1 MVKKGVRIIKN
12 GEPSRFL
19 TGDDVLVTNVSSHTG
34 ETVDE
39 ALDSIASTL
48 DDHQTEIDKL
58 KSNVKYIYSYGG
70 VGGKGSGGSGG
81 SQIESARFFAS
92 LADHQMIADSV
103 NAIVLPGPGEYPI
116 DISVGNSGGQTY
128 YVKTDVSDNFK
139 FAKTEAL
146 SIEKNQC
153 MYQKMVTLNENGTII
168 VEFYDP
174 EGFRIQR
181 IEQRYIVNPHTFD
194 MKFMYKF
201 NNQDLEFNS
210 KNEYFIGDASYNDPY
225 IDLYFKIDVTGVTNI
240 SIDYSIGDT
249 DEIEG
254 DDEYMSGQGVKNDFT
269 STDISQKNDHFRIP
283 LNKLKR
289 NGVKF
294 TDESNTGTYTVTASL
309 TYMVNGV
316 PTDPDVR
323 TFKITLIPGYLYINV
338 SNPQDL
344 LYDTPEDMLAAKAIG
359 EGGIPEKNLSVGAYT
374 SFYCK
379 VFEGPMRTTARPYVV
394 YLTVYDCSIVDN
406 QIVPAQNPV
415 GNVEE
420 MSVNEQQEMSIPF
433 SVSFGTTG
441 IKKLSFTTNGRKDD
455 IPDTGVPV
463 EKYIYISEPTST
475 ISWYPSKKNEQGEEI
490 ELIRHNNFYFR
501 ANSGEEKT
509 YSKNISGEQTFP
521 TLRSGYAPLEMS
533 VTDEPI
539 ILSDPSW
546 NPSQNY
552 DTTILSF
559 GMQFSTVNSETDLI
573 LEVFSPNNDNAD
585 IQLTSKTLFD
595 KDTKK
600 ICIPPEENFNK
611 AINSQYH
618 LIQIVRTRI
627 GYISTTPKYA
637 TYLYID
643 GKLES
648 NDPSGQNYGSLYV
661 DKIKLHNVNVVYN
674 LINLQFVLMD
684 ETTDYTVDGLIY
696 QYYLAYKEIMQQKT
710 ISDAE
715 LVIFNN
721 LNNIKFNGE
730 NTIVDYSTVRN
741 IAPFMLIPTIMME
754 ATELPENLETFKEN
768 MFKGYGNGDSL
779 FGTKTINLYWCN
791 PEKDSE
797 LKQIEVLG
805 IKDKIGTV
813 YNGIWQ
819 VKHQGTST
827 MRNRI
832 KNFSLILTTSNS
844 SDPNKQIL
852 MSPNYDPNDGHSF
865 LPEKIWTLKAD
876 IADSAHANN
885 TSVGKFVNRVCTPF
899 SRNLNFSTTVSKYI
913 KNTLEGF
920 PVLMFFK
927 MGSEVY
933 YFGVYNFNMGRNSYY
948 NLGYHSDEETLEM
961 ISNIP
966 EMQSSSLTFSIGSD
980 NISNLTVGEVQE
992 NHAEFDFHQFDT
1004 SMLFTPPKTERDT
1017 MFGTDDKIEGGGV
1030 AKTTL
1035 SNFVEKVAK
1044 AGGYCFA
1051 KIGKQAVSSRDEDG
1065 DCGIRYNIREYTDDN
1080 GNTQF
1085 EEFVPDVSYQFHYDG
1100 KNKIWNQEPDPELT
1114 FDYLGRDVTNLLQC
1128 ISIYD
1133 DEGGQHDDWNYLDF
1147 TSASEYYTICMAFG
1161 LVDSIVKN
1169 MNIKSWDN
1177 KKCYIAFYDMDCAF
1191 GEDNAGHEDVS
1202 YLAATDYWRSP
1213 IKNNYVD
1220 RVAISY
1226 DYWPQGGEKG
1236 FDYPSSYLFAIVK
1249 YAQPILSMLNITTT
1263 TLTNYPQQFW
1273 ANMRMRKSSTSTVYG
1288 ALSNADNFMSEYF
1301 SSGVNIIPAYLTSLN
1316 YQVKYLYYG
1325 KKLDKNG
1332 NELDEYDFLANQS
1345 AFNGT
1350 RFEKVREWLN
1360 KRLHFLDIVFN
1371 VQNIDT
1377 PIGGGCSIPKLDKDT
1392 FSELGKNPDVTIL
1405 SDAFTG
1411 ENGNAALIN
1420 GQGSPV
1426 LINTLNNT
1434 PVIIVRGGFNDIY
1447 LLPGGTSRI
1456 KANATAKETYIVKGS
1471 KEFID
1476 MSMIDPF
1483 LTTGYC
1489 IESDNLE
1496 SINYGGMTFGP
1507 VSHQLSIK
1515 STSVKI
1521 INLQIET
1528 WTGDLN
1534 INNSGLNGK
1543 AIHTINISK
1552 SGFTGTWTG
1561 LSNLKTLNISSVTN
1575 KTGKISISQCPLLS
1589 GENCI
1594 ISGTSERPTTLD
1606 TLELMNVS
1614 GVFDINNTNIREI
1627 TIVASVGSEA
1637 EFTING
1643 DKMLRKLT
1651 LQNFKKVKIV
1661 DCPNLEELQINEPPA
1676 NEGDHSKDVCES
1688 IIIEIHDYT
1697 PESGTTRYYLKH
1709 FNSNRDG
1716 VFDFTKYSKLKTI
1729 GLSGSDQVEVIKI
1742 PDHKVSVETFRD
1754 NINLEFV
1761 DTYGEESCIELTQM
1775 GTFDNCPHYGMR
1787 QSWYSKNSNSEDK
1800 NINTYTGVYSNPN
1813 YTKMSIKHDTGED
1826 RFISLANTFRKN
1838 NANDVSKYLTT
1849 VYTNEWGQKVNN
1861 TQISIKDAAYF
1872 IDTFVGG
1879 KAIDNAYIYYDGKDE
1894 ETGDDIYLIHDTN
1907 KTSDQKIFGDDCR
1920 ANVTSFASCFYKQK
1934 MITYTH
1940 QAGASATLPD
1950 LSMYTSLV
1958 DISRMYYGTQVS
1970 YITSKLLSLPY
1981 EKNNNNVENAL
1992 DWTEFIGQGEI
2003 KIERNALM
2011 NISYRIDSLSL
2022 IQPLVYEVGK
2032 TGNVLNVNQEDGYL
2046 DVLSILCPRKED
2058 GSNLVYDSENVI
2070 TDVTY
2075 DPVDIDS
2082 YIKFTR
2088 IKYITYFNINT
2099 NQYVDYSNLFKLC
2112 TEVTTL
2118 NNFLNCDLSRM
2129 NISGLLKT
2137 CTKLT
2142 SITDS
2147 CNHIGNVSELGYTI
2161 DLYEFFN
2168 WENLQNIQKLFEC
2181 GSDDVKKI
2189 SFSVKKTISN
2199 TNFFNII
2206 ELLNNYKIIKR
2217 LSNIFSYCTITGYS
2231 GDEIKFTDDMPGIFN
2246 INALFYHCNAIDNN
2260 GNDKPL
2266 MIRRS
2271 FFEHLPDVTLVANT
2285 FCGVHFD
2292 HMLSYDF
2299 FCKSYEDNDTSIYL
2313 KEGNSYVSATLHTTK
2328 FKSSLINSMYSCFK
2342 DAKFENC
2349 RCWFDVNRDFAPE
2362 DRHIP
2367 VRDVINNDPNITTY
2381 YRKEGASLYIE
2392 YKISDPTAYTDTL
2405 NNYTN
2410 YVPDITIPG
2419 NNYVINNHDIK
2430 SDLVLFNNIPSVTNW
2445 TEDGY
2450 VPFVEND
2457 FNIYP
2462 TYCCLPPDIF
2472 YGCYRECDLTN
2483 VFSGTN
2489 IIGVIPQHLLIKC
2502 YASSINNMFEN
2513 VNILPNL
2520 IYHYNSRTETNE
2532 YLEFIDNID
2541 IDEETIKERGDNDL
2555 VVCEFDE
2562 NAEATVLFRNGN
2574 GELRRRRP
2582 IMGIHNYDS
2591 TPIDDLS
2598 TIYQFTDYNKSQ
2610 FTYVPT
2616 GYVSN
2621 TNLQEAFTFRYNL
2634 PKHVDMYKQNLQNQ
2648 GIYWPVDQGG
2658 NIYSPENRPDLWP
2671 YYTQYFFIMDES
2683 VQWGSLK
2690 AMSESFISNYQDVS
2704 FVDRTKTPE
2713 ERVFSTNDQTYKN
2726 RWWNDRNNV
2735 IGTEDWDRYTNGIFN
2750 VFLNLC
2756 CTRDN
2761 RTGKIKDNG
2770 CNIIQ
2775 SMRNGPNLENF
2786 VSGILTIFLN
2796 GMIFNESMD
2805 CAELTSRNGSP
2816 IISYTHGFGRNL
2828 ILPRFIDCASPLIN
2842 HPKVLLA
2849 FPPSMV
2855 YFYQFMFPDNYSQS
2869 NYTQLWNISSEKI
2882 KTTSKYIL
2890 L

>member
-39 ALDSIASTL
+39 ALDSIAGTL
-48 DDHQTEIDKL
+48 DDHQKDIDKL

-81 SQIESARFFAS
+81 GSQGESARFFAS

-153 MYQKMVTLNENGTII
+153 KYQKMVTLNENGTII

-210 KNEYFIGDASYNDPY
+210 KNEYFIGDTTYNDPY

-240 SIDYSIGDT
+240 SINYSIGDT
-249 DEIEG
+249 DVIEG

-283 LNKLKR
+283 LDKLKK

-344 LYDTPEDMLAAKAIG
+344 LYDTPEDILAAKAIG
-359 EGGIPEKNLSVGAYT
+359 EGGVPEKNLSVGAYT

-394 YLTVYDCSIVDN
+394 YLSVYDCSIVDN
-406 QIVPAQNPV
+406 QIVPAQDPI
-415 GNVEE
+415 GDVEE

-433 SVSFGTTG
+433 SVAFGTTG
-441 IKKLSFTTNGRKDD
+441 IKKLSFTTNGRKED

-509 YSKNISGEQTFP
+509 YSKDISGEQTFP
-521 TLRSGYAPLEMS
+521 TLRSGYGPLEMS

-539 ILSDPSW
+539 ILSDSHW

-559 GMQFSTVNSETDLI
+559 GMQFSAVNSETDLI
-573 LEVFSPNNDNAD
+573 LEVFSPDNDNAD

-600 ICIPPEENFNK
+600 ICIPPEKNFNK

-627 GYISTTPKYA
+627 GFVSTTPKYA

-661 DKIKLHNVNVVYN
+661 DKIKLHNVNVIYN

-684 ETTDYTVDGLIY
+684 DTTDYTVDGLIY
-696 QYYLAYKEIMQQKT
+696 QYYLAYKEIMQQET

-715 LVIFNN
+715 MVIFNN
-721 LNNIKFNGE
+721 LNNIKFDGE

-741 IAPFMLIPTIMME
+741 IAPNMPIPTIMME

-768 MFKGYGNGDSL
+768 MFKGYGNANSL

-797 LKQIEVLG
+797 LKQIEVLN
-805 IKDKIGTV
+805 IKDKNGIV

-852 MSPNYDPNDGHSF
+852 MSPNYDPNNGHSF

-885 TSVGKFVNRVCTPF
+885 TAVGKFVNRVCTPF

-927 MGSEVY
+927 IGSEVY

-980 NISNLTVGEVQE
+980 TISNLTVGEVQE

-1004 SMLFTPPKTERDT
+1004 SMLFTPPDTERDT

-1051 KIGKQAVSSRDEDG
+1051 KIGKSAVSSRDED
-1065 DCGIRYNIREYTDDN
+1065 DECGIRYNIQEYTDGN

-1085 EEFVPDVSYQFHYDG
+1085 EEFVPDISYQFHYDG
-1100 KNKIWNQEPDPELT
+1100 KNKIWNQEQDPELT
-1114 FDYLGRDVTNLLQC
+1114 FDYLGRDVTNLLKC

-1133 DEGGQHDDWNYLDF
+1133 DAGGQHDDWNYLDF

-1161 LVDSIVKN
+1161 LVDSILKN

-1236 FDYPSSYLFAIVK
+1236 FDYPSSYLFAIAK
-1249 YAQPILSMLNITTT
+1249 YAQPILSMLNITSVS
-1263 TLTNYPQQFW
+1263 LTNYPQQFW
-1273 ANMRMRKSSTSTVYG
+1273 ANMRRRPLSTSSVYG

-1360 KRLHFLDIVFN
+1360 KRLHFLDVVFN

-1377 PIGGGCSIPKLDKDT
+1377 PIGGGCSIPKLDDDT

-1405 SDAFTG
+1405 SDVFTG

-1426 LINTLNNT
+1426 FINTPKNT

-1447 LLPGGTSRI
+1447 LLPGGTCRI

-1507 VSHQLSIK
+1507 VSHQLSIV
-1515 STSVKI
+1515 STSVKT

-1534 INNSGLNGK
+1534 INSSSGLNGK
-1543 AIHTINISK
+1543 AIHTINIAN

-1561 LSNLKTLNISSVTN
+1561 LSNLKNLNISSVTN
-1575 KTGKISISQCPLLS
+1575 KTGKIHVSQCPLLR
-1589 GENCI
+1589 GENCV
-1594 ISGTSERPTTLD
+1594 ISGTEEKPTTLNI
-1606 TLELMNVS
+1606 LELLNVS
-1614 GVFDINNTNIREI
+1614 GKFDIINTHIQEI
-1627 TIVASVGSEA
+1627 TIVASVGSDA
-1637 EFTING
+1637 EFSITG
-1643 DKMLRKLT
+1643 DTMLRRLT
-1651 LQNFKKVKIV
+1651 LQNFKKVKIEG
-1661 DCPNLEELQINEPPA
+1661 CPNLEVLSINEPPD
-1676 NEGDHSKDVCES
+1676 NDDHSKDVCES
-1688 IIIEIHDYT
+1688 IIINI
-1697 PESGTTRYYLKH
+1697 PEYNSTSGERYYLKS
-1709 FNSNRDG
+1709 FNSNREG
-1716 VFDFTKYSKLKTI
+1716 VFDFTKYSKLNML
-1729 GLSGSDQVEVIKI
+1729 GLSGADYAEVIKI
-1742 PDHKVSVETFRD
+1742 PNHSVSIDTFKG
-1754 NINLEFV
+1754 NKNLEFV
-1761 DTYGEESCIELTQM
+1761 DTTGRDSVIELTKE
-1775 GTFDNCPHYGMR
+1775 GTFENCPCYNMR
-1787 QSWYSKNSNSEDK
+1787 QSWWGNNGQD
-1800 NINTYTGVYSNPN
+1800 ITTLTGDPAAANKTKF
-1813 YTKMSIKHDTGED
+1813 TKMKVSGDCT
-1826 RFISLANTFRKN
+1826 SLASTFYKP
-1838 NANDVSKYLTT
+1838 DSSKGSKYFESSGRYYENT
-1849 VYTNEWGQKVNN
+1849 WGQKVYNK
-1861 TQISIKDAAYF
+1861 QIDIADAKRFLNDYVGGGIIDDTYIKDNNIIVDSTTQGVQYGE
-1872 IDTFVGG
+1872 DHM
-1879 KAIDNAYIYYDGKDE
+1879 DNIESLHG
-1894 ETGDDIYLIHDTN
+1894 
-1907 KTSDQKIFGDDCR
+1907 
-1920 ANVTSFASCFYKQK
+1920 CFYKQNG
-1934 MITYTH
+1934 IFYD
-1940 QAGASATLPD
+1940 GASPDSSLPN
-1950 LSMYTSLV
+1950 LSGYINLT
-1958 DISRMYYGTQVS
+1958 DISQMYCGTQIS
-1970 YITSKLLSLPY
+1970 YISSALLSLY
-1981 EKNNNNVENAL
+1981 DGRNNNDADNL
-1992 DWTEFIGQGEI
+1992 LYWSEFTGNRDLRIA
-2003 KIERNALM
+2003 KDAFKH
-2011 NISYRIDSLSL
+2011 ISYRISNLSQMNL
-2022 IQPLVYEVGK
+2022 TICDPENYQ
-2032 TGNVLNVNQEDGYL
+2032 TILNTDPSEPEESRYL
-2046 DVLSILCPRKED
+2046 NIVEILCPKLKD
-2058 GSNLVYDSENVI
+2058 GSTTEYETFDRLTSFNSFNVNSQQF
-2070 TDVTY
+2070 
-2075 DPVDIDS
+2075 ID
-2082 YIKFTR
+2082 F
-2088 IKYITYFNINT
+2088 
-2099 NQYVDYSNLFKLC
+2099 
-2112 TEVTTL
+2112 TTL
-2118 NNFLNCDLSRM
+2118 FDYCPNVEELNGFLKSDLRRVKIDGMLYNC
-2129 NISGLLKT
+2129 KH
-2137 CTKLT
+2137 LT
-2142 SITDS
+2142 RITDS
-2147 CNHIGNVSELGYTI
+2147 ISHTGSIDDLSYMIDLFDFFDWTAESSYNISELFSSNSNAS
-2161 DLYEFFN
+2161 EPSFA
-2168 WENLQNIQKLFEC
+2168 
-2181 GSDDVKKI
+2181 VKKI
-2189 SFSVKKTISN
+2189 ISQENFATIMGV
-2199 TNFFNII
+2199 
-2206 ELLNNYKIIKR
+2206 LHNYQR
-2217 LSNIFSYCTITGYS
+2217 LEQLSNIFSFCMIDNYDPSYEIKLS
-2231 GDEIKFTDDMPGIFN
+2231 GDMPRVTN
-2246 INALFYHCNAIDNN
+2246 INSLFYHCRSLVDNV
-2260 GNDKPL
+2260 PL
-2266 MIRRS
+2266 RIRRS
-2271 FFEHLPDVTLVANT
+2271 FFKHLPNVTLMENT
-2285 FCGVHFD
+2285 FNSVWFD

-2299 FCKSYEDNDTSIYL
+2299 FCKRSVSPKPEDIYVSDNDEAPASINTPTNAKLYTVQY
-2313 KEGNSYVSATLHTTK
+2313 NQT
-2328 FKSSLINSMYSCFK
+2328 INSLYNCFSG
-2342 DAKFENC
+2342 AKFYGC
-2349 RCWFDVNRDFAPE
+2349 RCWFDVNDYFENEE
-2362 DRHIP
+2362 DSNVTLKPYDDYIKYSNGTDCDRT
-2367 VRDVINNDPNITTY
+2367 VY
-2381 YRKEGASLYIE
+2381 YKKDSGVWIRYELSHAK
-2392 YKISDPTAYTDTL
+2392 AYTDTL
-2405 NNYTN
+2405 NNYTHYN
-2410 YVPDITIPG
+2410 ASIISSIGNGWIIDNHNLDRDLSTFDNKQYGVPYD
-2419 NNYVINNHDIK
+2419 
-2430 SDLVLFNNIPSVTNW
+2430 TNLIS
-2445 TEDGY
+2445 E
-2450 VPFVEND
+2450 
-2457 FNIYP
+2457 IHISP
-2462 TYCCLPPDIF
+2462 TFCCLPPDIF
-2472 YGCYRECDLTN
+2472 YGCYFKCDLKN
-2483 VFSGTN
+2483 VFEDTN
-2489 IIGVIPQHLLIKC
+2489 IIGVLPKNLVVDC
-2502 YASSINNMFEN
+2502 YEGKFNNMFKN

-2520 IYHYNSRTETNE
+2520 IYHYDPKTENNGN
-2532 YLEFIDNID
+2532 YLSLIESIP
-2541 IDEETIKERGDNDL
+2541 IDESMVNKPNSDTDTIRYNLSGN
-2555 VVCEFDE
+2555 
-2562 NAEATVLFRNGN
+2562 ATVLFRNSN

-2582 IMGIHNYDS
+2582 IVSAHLEGSEELLDE
-2591 TPIDDLS
+2591 P
-2598 TIYQFTDYNKSQ
+2598 TIPDYGKSI
-2610 FTYVPT
+2610 FVYVPQ
-2616 GYVSN
+2616 GYAN
-2621 TNLQEAFTFRYNL
+2621 NLNLDDAFTFRYNL
-2634 PKHVDMYKQNLQNQ
+2634 PDQVDLSRQSLFNNY
-2648 GIYWPVDQGG
+2648 GIVWPGDTGG
-2658 NIYSPENRPDLWP
+2658 NSESPDNRPDLWP
-2671 YYTQYFFIMDES
+2671 YYTQYFFTVDES
-2683 VQWGSLK
+2683 IVWNK
-2690 AMSESFISNYQDVS
+2690 IFYMNHPFITENQDCDFSDLTADFMPSRMFSNASKNY
-2704 FVDRTKTPE
+2704 
-2713 ERVFSTNDQTYKN
+2713 TYK
-2726 RWWNDRNNV
+2726 WWPTDYT
-2735 IGTEDWDRYTNGIFN
+2735 IEKSIWDNKTNGILN

-2756 CTRDN
+2756 GQRDI
-2761 RTGKIKDNG
+2761 RTCKITDCGCLIGKA
-2770 CNIIQ
+2770 
-2775 SMRNGPNLENF
+2775 MRNVPKLNSFISGPL
-2786 VSGILTIFLN
+2786 VAFLN
-2796 GMIFNESMD
+2796 GKIFDSEVDAGEFTDLNG
-2805 CAELTSRNGSP
+2805 TSQVVQYSIGLARN
-2816 IISYTHGFGRNL
+2816 IIFPVYHKASTNL
-2828 ILPRFIDCASPLIN
+2828 DLASRFILSWSGTERT
-2842 HPKVLLA
+2842 V
-2849 FPPSMV
+2849 
-2855 YFYQFMFPDNYSQS
+2855 FYKYMFPIDSLQDYKDVFGVDACMIDTPKYRIYS
-2869 NYTQLWNISSEKI
+2869 
-2882 KTTSKYIL
+2882 
-2890 L
+2890 